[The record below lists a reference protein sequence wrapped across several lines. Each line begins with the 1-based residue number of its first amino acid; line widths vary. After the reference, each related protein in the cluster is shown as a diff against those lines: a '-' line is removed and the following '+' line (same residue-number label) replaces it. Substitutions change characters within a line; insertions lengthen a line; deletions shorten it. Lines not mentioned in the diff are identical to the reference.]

1 MSFLFFL
8 DDPPVRQER
17 APSPP
22 PAYDEV
28 TKESRNEVGAVVKD
42 GDVKIDINESPPEY
56 AMDIAM
62 SLNENV
68 SKTTAA
74 DKDPSK

>member
-1 MSFLFFL
+1 MCFLFAE
-8 DDPPVRQER
+8 DPPVRQER

-28 TKESRNEVGAVVKD
+28 TKESRKNEVVSD

-56 AMDIAM
+56 ATAIAM

-68 SKTTAA
+68 PTE